1 MFPRICKLNVLLIL
15 HGFGRKSTVTI
26 LVCYYPSAS
35 LMVGNFT
42 QRSLTKLVKQS
53 FDICVSMWWWWSIYN
68 CPTWMFFIG
77 KFSNHPCFAFTA
89 ASPLKIRIM
98 KFIISTV
105 KLNDSAYIYRVTGWA
120 VRTNHASF
128 WGSKTFL
135 LFRVSWVLH
144 FLLLYPMWWIKSHHN
159 EKT

>member
-1 MFPRICKLNVLLIL
+1 MYRCAELMEIIYNCLHGLYGDCIVAWLNILYNFLFPRICKLNVLLIL

-105 KLNDSAYIYRVTGWA
+105 KLNDSA
-120 VRTNHASF
+120 
-128 WGSKTFL
+128 
-135 LFRVSWVLH
+135 
-144 FLLLYPMWWIKSHHN
+144 
-159 EKT
+159 